1 LHGENTPG
9 EEEMDLQSQIIQY
22 LATGLTLGS
31 IYAMVGLGFT
41 IIYNATGIINLAQ
54 GEFVMFGGL
63 IMVFF
68 TTTLGLPMFVS
79 FFITLALTTAIGM
92 IYELLFIRH
101 PSKKKAP
108 MMTLLIITVAVS
120 IFFRGIAMFI
130 WGKDPY
136 SLPHFS
142 SAKPIIIGGAAILP
156 QVFWIL
162 GLSLLAVILMNLF
175 FNRTI
180 TGKAMSACAVNR
192 VAASLVGIDASKM
205 VLLSFALS
213 ATLGALA
220 GASITPI
227 ALMEYDRGPMLAL
240 KGFCAA
246 VLGGLG
252 FGTGA
257 VVAGFLLGLIE
268 SFTTGFISSGF
279 KDATALIILILV
291 LFIKPSGIFGSA
303 DVGKIKKI

>member
-1 LHGENTPG
+1 
-9 EEEMDLQSQIIQY
+9 MDLQSQIIQY

-68 TTTLGLPMFVS
+68 TTTLGLPLFVS
-79 FFITLALTTAIGM
+79 FFITLALTTGIGM
-92 IYELLFIRH
+92 IYERLFIHH
-101 PSKKKAP
+101 PSKTAP

-180 TGKAMSACAVNR
+180 TGKAMSACSVNR

-268 SFTTGFISSGF
+268 SFTTGFISSAF

-303 DVGKIKKI
+303 EVGKIKKI